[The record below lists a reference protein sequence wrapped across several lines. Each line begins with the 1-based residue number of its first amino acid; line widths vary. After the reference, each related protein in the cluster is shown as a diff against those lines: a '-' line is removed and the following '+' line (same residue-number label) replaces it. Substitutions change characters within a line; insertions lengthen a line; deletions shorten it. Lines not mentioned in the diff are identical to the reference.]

1 MPEKKFRWDEIQAL
15 SFPETN
21 IIALTNVGAIIVY
34 ACSAFYNNRTLWSM
48 AGDEVTD
55 AEWDDISKAIG
66 LMEHQLMSGLVGV
79 ILPHVLGDL
88 SGFAMLPCDGSAY
101 ARSDWPLLYDAID
114 PIYRIDASNFRVPDL
129 RERFP
134 IGQGGG
140 LDLDDFGGSV
150 DHTLTISEIPIHS
163 HSESLALPALA
174 DLGTGAPVPSATASA
189 GLTGSQGGGLA
200 HNNMPPYRAVRFA
213 IVAG

>member
-1 MPEKKFRWDEIQAL
+1 MNPKQFRWDEIQAL

-55 AEWDDISKAIG
+55 AEWDNISKAIG
-66 LMEHQLMSGLVGV
+66 LMEHQIMSGLVGV

-88 SGFAMLPCDGSAY
+88 SGFSMLPCDGSSYDRA
-101 ARSDWPLLYDAID
+101 DWPLLYDAID
-114 PIYRIDASNFRVPDL
+114 PIYRIDASSFRVPDL

-134 IGQGGG
+134 YGQGGG
-140 LDLDDFGGSV
+140 LDLDDSGGETEHLLLYAEMPV
-150 DHTLTISEIPIHS
+150 HEHQETI
-163 HSESLALPALA
+163 AVPALA
-174 DLGTGAPVPSATASA
+174 DLGTGSPVPSATASV
-189 GLTGSQGGGLA
+189 GVTGSAGGSEP
-200 HNNMPPYRAVRFA
+200 HNNMPPFRVVRFA